1 MKKLIPKCMLAA
13 LVTALAFGWAAQAS
27 AQTAG
32 GAGTKDTPKASA
44 PKAKNDRVPF
54 KGKIDA
60 VDKTA
65 MTIKVGER
73 TFLVTST
80 TRISKAGQP
89 ATFADATVGEEVGGQ
104 YKAGT
109 GDKLE
114 LLSLRIGP
122 RPDKSAAPT
131 DGKKKP

>member
-1 MKKLIPKCMLAA
+1 MSQSRDEAYFEVISIGRSTNPCRRGRPECSI
-13 LVTALAFGWAAQAS
+13 TQNREFG
-27 AQTAG
+27 
-32 GAGTKDTPKASA
+32 DEL
-44 PKAKNDRVPF
+44 
-54 KGKIDA
+54 
-60 VDKTA
+60 
-65 MTIKVGER
+65 KVGER